1 MKAINIHEA
10 KTNLSRIVE
19 EVAAGEEIIVAKTK
33 PRLHFQEAGFWFKVI
48 IYFQLI
54 DLPAYHFISLPAH
67 HLTSSYLLKQTKH
80 CLRQLVCLGQH
91 GYACLLQNLGLGES
105 CCFCC
110 KVRIHNTGT
119 SGGYVFRD
127 VLQVGNG

>member
-54 DLPAYHFISLPAH
+54 DLPAYHFISLH
-67 HLTSSYLLKQTKH
+67 QLTSSPSY
-80 CLRQLVCLGQH
+80 QLIPTE
-91 GYACLLQNLGLGES
+91 A
-105 CCFCC
+105 
-110 KVRIHNTGT
+110 
-119 SGGYVFRD
+119 D
-127 VLQVGNG
+127 

>member
-48 IYFQLI
+48 IYLPSTFTFHLI
-54 DLPAYHFISLPAH
+54 FTEAD
-67 HLTSSYLLKQTKH
+67 
-80 CLRQLVCLGQH
+80 
-91 GYACLLQNLGLGES
+91 
-105 CCFCC
+105 
-110 KVRIHNTGT
+110 
-119 SGGYVFRD
+119 
-127 VLQVGNG
+127 